1 MNCCG
6 VLYRSELRAVTIIN
20 SLHAV
25 GRKQLF
31 LVSGQHF
38 PLQGLAEALGAGFA
52 YMEPCITAA
61 QGTHQDVGKAVTSYR
76 SFSAEVRAN

>member
-6 VLYRSELRAVTIIN
+6 ILYKNELRHLTIIN

-31 LVSGQHF
+31 LVSGQQF

-61 QGTHQDVGKAVTSYR
+61 
-76 SFSAEVRAN
+76 